1 MFDTISKGFKAARQR
16 FAGEAEL
23 TEEIIDAA
31 LKDVRMSLLEADVEF
46 RVVKKFLR
54 AVKTR
59 ALGETVKLVHKG
71 DEGKVRVRP
80 EDHFV
85 RICHDCLVELMG
97 PVDASI
103 ARASKGITGIM
114 MVGLQGSGKTTTTA
128 KLARKLKN
136 EGHSL
141 MLVAADVYRPAA
153 INQLQ
158 VLGESLGV
166 EVYAEPGGN
175 PVNICADATREAAN
189 RGCDFIIYD
198 TAGRLTVDDA
208 LMEELENIKGEVK
221 PANIFLV
228 IDAMIGQEA
237 VATAKAFDEQIDV
250 TGVILTK
257 LDGDAR
263 GGAALS
269 IKAATGK
276 PIKFL
281 GMGETTDKLEE
292 FRPEGLSSRI
302 LGMGDLVGLMQDFQE
317 AVDEEEAAK
326 DAEKMLGGSFTMDD
340 FLKQIKTIQSMGSM
354 KDLMGKLPMGQM
366 FGGDIPEEVLEKA
379 GDDKELGKIEA
390 IIHSMTRQE
399 RDDPEV
405 FLNSGPRG
413 GSAAAAKLSRRK
425 RRQGKPQDYSQL
437 KADDFVKGR
446 VKRVAKGSG
455 TGNEE
460 VEGLIGRF
468 MVMRSM
474 FGMLGDLMG
483 GGGAGLLGKIPG
495 MGKLKQ
501 LNAVRKMA
509 KDPAAMQAMMNGQM
523 PAGGMPG
530 MDQLLGQ
537 MGGGMPGALP
547 GGMPPGMDMASLMGM
562 PTASKSPSKA
572 QRQSAKDKRKKQK
585 KARKK
590 NRKR

>member
-1 MFDTISKGFKAARQR
+1 VFDTISKGFRAARER
-16 FAGEAEL
+16 FSGQAEL
-23 TEEIIDAA
+23 TEENIDAA
-31 LKDVRMSLLEADVEF
+31 LKDVRLSLLEADVEF
-46 RVVKKFLR
+46 KVVKKFLG

-59 ALGETVKLVHKG
+59 ALGETVQLVNKG
-71 DEGKVRVRP
+71 TDGKTRVRP

-85 RICHDCLVELMG
+85 RICHECLAELMG
-97 PVDASI
+97 PVDTSI
-103 ARASKGITGIM
+103 AKAAKGITGIM

-128 KLARKLKN
+128 KLANKLKK

-158 VLGESLGV
+158 VLGKSLDV
-166 EVYAEPGGN
+166 PVFAQPGGD
-175 PVNICADATREAAN
+175 PVDICAEATAEAASQ
-189 RGCDFIIYD
+189 GVDYIIYD

-208 LMEELENIKGEVK
+208 LMGELENIKAKVN

-228 IDAMIGQEA
+228 VDAMIGQEG
-237 VATAKAFDEQIDV
+237 VSTAKAFDERIDI

-269 IKAATGK
+269 IKAVTGK

-281 GMGETTDKLEE
+281 GMGETIDKLDE
-292 FRPEGLSSRI
+292 FRPEGLAGRI
-302 LGMGDLVGLMQDFQE
+302 LGMGDIVGLMQDFQG
-317 AVDEEEAAK
+317 AVDEETAAK

-354 KDLMGKLPMGQM
+354 KDLMAKMPMGQM
-366 FGGDIPEEVLEKA
+366 FGGDIPDEVLEQA
-379 GDDKELGKIEA
+379 GDDKELAKIEC
-390 IIHSMTRQE
+390 IIQSMTRQE
-399 RDDPEV
+399 RDNPEIFIV
-405 FLNSGPRG
+405 EEKRG
-413 GSAAAAKLSRRK
+413 GGSTAAAKLSRRK
-425 RRQGKPQDYSQL
+425 RRQPKAQDYSNL
-437 KADDFVKGR
+437 AADDYVTSRVGR
-446 VKRVAKGSG
+446 VSRGSG
-455 TGNEE
+455 TKRDE
-460 VEGLIGRF
+460 VEGLVGRF

-483 GGGAGLLGKIPG
+483 GGGGGGLMSKLPG

-501 LNAVRKMA
+501 MNALRKMA
-509 KDPAAMQAMMNGQM
+509 KDPDAMQAMMSGQM
-523 PAGGMPG
+523 PAGMPALPGMGGMPG
-530 MDQLLGQ
+530 MD
-537 MGGGMPGALP
+537 GM
-547 GGMPPGMDMASLMGM
+547 GMPPGMDMASLMGM
-562 PTASKSPSKA
+562 PGAPKAPSRAEKQA
-572 QRQSAKDKRKKQK
+572 AKDKRKKQK